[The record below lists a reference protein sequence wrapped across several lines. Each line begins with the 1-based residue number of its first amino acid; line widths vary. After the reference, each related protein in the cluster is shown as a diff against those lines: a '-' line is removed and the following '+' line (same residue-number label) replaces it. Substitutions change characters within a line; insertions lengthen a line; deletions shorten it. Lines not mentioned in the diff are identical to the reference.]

1 MSSIKIPKKL
11 IEVAIPLEDI
21 NIAAAR
27 EKSIRHGHP
36 SSIHLWWARRPI
48 SVARAILFAQL
59 VNDPGYERH
68 LQRGMNKEAAK
79 KERERL
85 FNIIRKLVVW
95 ENSNN
100 EELLKEAYE
109 EIKKSWK
116 ETCELNKGVPGFDP
130 DILPAFH
137 DPFAGGG
144 AIPLEA
150 QRLGLESYASDLNPV
165 SVMINKAMIEIP
177 TRFSGQH
184 PINPDYGGGLVSLV
198 EDCKGAKGIAE
209 DVRYYGAWIREE
221 SIRRIGHLHP
231 EVQLPEAHGGG
242 KATVIAWIWAR
253 TVKSPNPA
261 YNHIEI
267 PLVRS
272 FKLANRKGLTYWIE
286 PIISE
291 DKMSYKFIVRDSGT
305 PQLEGTVNRNGGVC
319 LLSGT
324 SVPFQYIRQEAKAGR
339 MGTKLMAVVAE
350 GKKGR
355 VYLSPTPQLE
365 SIARVSIPENVPS
378 TEMPDKAIG
387 FRVQE
392 YGMKRHSEL
401 YTPRQLVVL
410 ATLSDLVQEVHG
422 RILQDAIKSGMKN
435 DELPFEN
442 GGTGSRAYADAICAY
457 LAFQIDQLSNHLS
470 TLCAWHVNNEQLKN
484 TFSRQTLAMTW
495 DFAETNPFSTSTGSL
510 YNLQER
516 QVKGIASLTSTT
528 QGFSLQ
534 LDASKQNLSVNK
546 VISTDPPYYDNIGY
560 ADLSDYFYVWM
571 RRSLKPFFPSIFATL
586 LVPKEEELIA
596 TPFRHG
602 NKKKAEEF
610 FLSGMTQVMRNLS
623 FSSHKAFPITI
634 YYAFKSSETKDNGVF
649 SAGWATFLEAVFNAG
664 LVITGT
670 WPVRTEQTSAI
681 KQNLNVLS
689 SSIVLVC
696 RPREE
701 TAPSISRREFIRE
714 LNTVL
719 PSALNEMVN
728 GSIEYLPVSAVDL
741 QQAAIG
747 PGMSVFSKYSSVI
760 EADGSSMSVKTAL
773 QLINRSV
780 DVYLNSSEGDMDSD
794 TLFCL
799 TWFEQY
805 GWQSSNYGQAE
816 LLANAKGTTVDG
828 LKNTGVLESG
838 QGVVRLLKWAEYPVD
853 WHPVR
858 DNHTPIWEALHHLIR
873 TLQQQGEQ
881 ATGILLAGMPVLSNA
896 IRNLAYRLY
905 TLCERKGWADD
916 ARVYNELIASWDGI
930 DTAAI
935 EFGHHGSQLELF

>member
-1 MSSIKIPKKL
+1 
-11 IEVAIPLEDI
+11 
-21 NIAAAR
+21 
-27 EKSIRHGHP
+27 
-36 SSIHLWWARRPI
+36 
-48 SVARAILFAQL
+48 
-59 VNDPGYERH
+59 
-68 LQRGMNKEAAK
+68 
-79 KERERL
+79 
-85 FNIIRKLVVW
+85 
-95 ENSNN
+95 
-100 EELLKEAYE
+100 
-109 EIKKSWK
+109 
-116 ETCELNKGVPGFDP
+116 
-130 DILPAFH
+130 
-137 DPFAGGG
+137 
-144 AIPLEA
+144 
-150 QRLGLESYASDLNPV
+150 
-165 SVMINKAMIEIP
+165 
-177 TRFSGQH
+177 
-184 PINPDYGGGLVSLV
+184 
-198 EDCKGAKGIAE
+198 
-209 DVRYYGAWIREE
+209 
-221 SIRRIGHLHP
+221 
-231 EVQLPEAHGGG
+231 
-242 KATVIAWIWAR
+242 
-253 TVKSPNPA
+253 
-261 YNHIEI
+261 
-267 PLVRS
+267 
-272 FKLANRKGLTYWIE
+272 
-286 PIISE
+286 
-291 DKMSYKFIVRDSGT
+291 
-305 PQLEGTVNRNGGVC
+305 
-319 LLSGT
+319 
-324 SVPFQYIRQEAKAGR
+324 
-339 MGTKLMAVVAE
+339 
-350 GKKGR
+350 
-355 VYLSPTPQLE
+355 
-365 SIARVSIPENVPS
+365 
-378 TEMPDKAIG
+378 
-387 FRVQE
+387 
-392 YGMKRHSEL
+392 
-401 YTPRQLVVL
+401 
-410 ATLSDLVQEVHG
+410 
-422 RILQDAIKSGMKN
+422 
-435 DELPFEN
+435 
-442 GGTGSRAYADAICAY
+442 
-457 LAFQIDQLSNHLS
+457 
-470 TLCAWHVNNEQLKN
+470 
-484 TFSRQTLAMTW
+484 
-495 DFAETNPFSTSTGSL
+495 
-510 YNLQER
+510 
-516 QVKGIASLTSTT
+516 
-528 QGFSLQ
+528 
-534 LDASKQNLSVNK
+534 
-546 VISTDPPYYDNIGY
+546 
-560 ADLSDYFYVWM
+560 
-571 RRSLKPFFPSIFATL
+571 
-586 LVPKEEELIA
+586 
-596 TPFRHG
+596 
-602 NKKKAEEF
+602 
-610 FLSGMTQVMRNLS
+610 MTQVMRNLS